1 GNRGARRRDLSGR
14 LSGRATRGGTET
26 AGPLSAGRGPA
37 RGVEIRAGGG
47 AAGGRLMS
55 ETKTHA
61 GSCHCGA
68 VAYEVETGLDGL
80 AECNCSHC
88 LRKGFVLAF
97 APRSAFRLTR
107 DGPTTEYKF
116 HAHKIA
122 HQFCPTCGV
131 QPFAYGTMPDGSE
144 TV

>member
-1 GNRGARRRDLSGR
+1 
-14 LSGRATRGGTET
+14 
-26 AGPLSAGRGPA
+26 
-37 RGVEIRAGGG
+37 
-47 AAGGRLMS
+47 MS
-55 ETKTHA
+55 ETKIHA

-107 DGPTTEYKF
+107 AGPTTEYRF

-144 TV
+144 TVAINVRTLTDIEPWSWDAKRVNGRDF